1 MENTS
6 KRHEGISLVHL
17 DVTRPK
23 PEEGKGGEL
32 GRNLITL
39 VHLVIWRVAHSLS
52 LGMLRHQEM

>member
-1 MENTS
+1 MEDTS

-17 DVTRPK
+17 HVTTPQ

-39 VHLVIWRVAHSLS
+39 VHLVIWSVAHRLS